1 MVNRYLILWGSCLGR
16 EQKGNI
22 LQMYTVD
29 CTDCMLVYHVMLR
42 SHLLWGSSSFLQ
54 SQSHVHFLTASNNS
68 NHAAGVRGPCQL
80 RQILIKLSSWSQVL
94 HCQDKSSSFLQ
105 HFPTQSPKPMASEAM
120 PSHAGLRMPFRSLVL
135 AHAALVGTEGRS
147 LPGGIKPSHKGV
159 RFCCWKR
166 NPHDCCYQKICFSN
180 WATGVKFLLVAD
192 FQPSSPTARA
202 IKHGR
207 LRART
212 WDITH
217 CDQGWMAVYHGQTY
231 HDWSSTLTWVK
242 YSSLQERRKFPLLSV
257 VIHSWLC
264 ILWED
269 AGNLCWLCNFCTS
282 LAVAAVVASGHQ

>member
-54 SQSHVHFLTASNNS
+54 SQSHVHFLTASSNS

-80 RQILIKLSSWSQVL
+80 RQILIKLSSWSQLL
-94 HCQDKSSSFLQ
+94 HCQDKSSLAFLQ

-120 PSHAGLRMPFRSLVL
+120 PNHAGLRMPFRSLVL

-147 LPGGIKPSHKGV
+147 LPGGIKPSNKGL

-166 NPHDCCYQKICFSN
+166 NPHDCCFQNICRIKLDMFLQLGN
-180 WATGVKFLLVAD
+180 WREVSTSSWFPAIIPNCKGHKAWQATGSNLRYHSVWSGMDGGL
-192 FQPSSPTARA
+192 PRSNIS
-202 IKHGR
+202 R
-207 LRART
+207 LIINI
-212 WDITH
+212 DMGKI
-217 CDQGWMAVYHGQTY
+217 
-231 HDWSSTLTWVK
+231 
-242 YSSLQERRKFPLLSV
+242 
-257 VIHSWLC
+257 
-264 ILWED
+264 
-269 AGNLCWLCNFCTS
+269 
-282 LAVAAVVASGHQ
+282 